1 MRVKVR
7 LGHWRTRDLDGA
19 IGGVGTVVLD
29 GLPAIYTANCT
40 FIHKFANIHHIVAAA
55 YCYADH

>member
-29 GLPAIYTANCT
+29 GLPAISTANCT
-40 FIHKFANIHHIVAAA
+40 FIHKFAI
-55 YCYADH
+55 